1 MTDTQDTTEARDA
14 ALLGRLTTLRLNL
27 ALVAREAR
35 EHTGLTLEAAAE
47 RCGVTPEQ
55 AQNIETTA
63 VAGVALEVIY
73 QYLHGF
79 GIDLHLVVS
88 DKEDSVLVSDDEK
101 LPTALQHLADGSDQP
116 TAQERTQ
123 VEARAIGMATLYQ
136 ILIEHAGAPASGV
149 ASFITAQ
156 LQGEQP
162 CPEYRFQ
169 GTLGFGGKLY
179 YDRARG
185 FTATCY
191 SEDLTEER
199 KGILA
204 ATNRVLFT
212 NGFNRDPRN
221 APEQA

>member
-35 EHTGLTLEAAAE
+35 EHTGLTLEAAAA

-55 AQNIETTA
+55 VQSIETTA
-63 VAGVALEVIY
+63 VGGVALEVIY
-73 QYLHGF
+73 QYLF
-79 GIDLHLVVS
+79 RLGIDLHLVVS
-88 DKEDSVLVSDDEK
+88 DNDDSVLVSDDER
-101 LPTALQHLADGSDQP
+101 LPTDLQHLADDGDRP
-116 TAQERTQ
+116 AEQER
-123 VEARAIGMATLYQ
+123 ARAIGMAALYQ
-136 ILIEHAGAPASGV
+136 LLIEHAGAPASGI

-169 GTLGFGGKLY
+169 GKLGFGGKLY

-191 SEDLTEER
+191 SEDLTDER

-204 ATNRVLFT
+204 ATNRALFQ
-212 NGFNRDPRN
+212 NGFNRDPRH

>member
-1 MTDTQDTTEARDA
+1 MTDTQDTTEARGA

-101 LPTALQHLADGSDQP
+101 LPPALQHLADGNDQP
-116 TAQERTQ
+116 AGLDRAEAQS
-123 VEARAIGMATLYQ
+123 RAIGMATLYQ

-156 LQGEQP
+156 LQGDQP

-169 GTLGFGGKLY
+169 GKLGFGGKLY

-185 FTATCY
+185 FTVTCY

-199 KGILA
+199 KGILE
-204 ATNRVLFT
+204 ATNRALFK